1 MNYFNQYFMP
11 CITGILGKQGA
22 SLKAGMQ
29 VANPFTLSSFA
40 RGNAVTRRIAS
51 IPTPTIK
58 YHRSRIM
65 GGF

>member
-11 CITGILGKQGA
+11 CITGILGKKGA
-22 SLKAGMQ
+22 HVASSMQ

-51 IPTPTIK
+51 NPGPTIR